1 MMEHPSVVRWRKAV
15 ESKDTAAISA
25 ILAENVVLCSPIKHE
40 PYSGQNAVITYLS
53 GAFKAFINPSFRY
66 INALSGVKSASLE
79 FNVLIDGDLVDGIEL
94 ITWSDNGKITE
105 IKLFLRP
112 LNVINKI
119 HQSMN
124 SKLKPQAVSSNK
136 DK

>member
-1 MMEHPSVVRWRKAV
+1 MMEHPCVVRWRKAV
-15 ESKDTAAISA
+15 ESKDISA
-25 ILAENVVLCSPIKHE
+25 LAPILTESVVLFSPIKHE
-40 PYSGQNAVITYLS
+40 PYSGHNAVITYLS

-66 INALSGVKSASLE
+66 INILSGAKSASLE

-94 ITWSDNGKITE
+94 IAWSDHGKITE
-105 IKLFLRP
+105 IKLLLRP

-119 HQSMN
+119 HQTMN
-124 SKLKPQAVSSNK
+124 IKHKSQSASIAR

>member
-1 MMEHPSVVRWRKAV
+1 MEHPSVVRWRKAV
-15 ESKDTAAISA
+15 ENKDIAALSP
-25 ILAENVVLCSPIKHE
+25 ILAENVVLCSPVKHDT
-40 PYSGQNAVITYLS
+40 YSGQSAVITYLS

-66 INALSGVKSASLE
+66 INILSGAKSASLE
-79 FNVLIDGDLVDGIEL
+79 FNVLIDGDLVDGIEV

-119 HQSMN
+119 HQAMN
-124 SKLKPQAVSSNK
+124 SRLKSQALSHSN